1 MQSLK
6 NLKDRLGKVLLVM
19 YALVP
24 LMTTFALAAEDGQS
38 RFYGTIWS
46 LIPPIVAIVLALITK
61 EVYSSLFLGILV
73 GYLIQMEFNPVAAIT
88 TLIADLGDNIGGN
101 AGILIFLVV
110 LGTMV
115 AL

>member
-1 MQSLK
+1 M
-6 NLKDRLGKVLLVM
+6 
-19 YALVP
+19 
-24 LMTTFALAAEDGQS
+24 
-38 RFYGTIWS
+38 
-46 LIPPIVAIVLALITK
+46 
-61 EVYSSLFLGILV
+61 FLGILV

-115 AL
+115 A

>member
-6 NLKDRLGKVLLVM
+6 NWKDRLGKVLLVM

-38 RFYGTIWS
+38 RFYGTILS
-46 LIPPIVAIVLALITK
+46 LVPPIVAIGLALITK

-88 TLIADLGDNIGGN
+88 ALIADLGDNIGEIGR
-101 AGILIFLVV
+101 AHV
-110 LGTMV
+110 
-115 AL
+115 